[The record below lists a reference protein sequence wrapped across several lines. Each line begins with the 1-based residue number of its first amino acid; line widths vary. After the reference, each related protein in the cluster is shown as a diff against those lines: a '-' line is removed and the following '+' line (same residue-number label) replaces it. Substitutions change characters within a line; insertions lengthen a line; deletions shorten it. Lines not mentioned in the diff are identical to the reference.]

1 MVFFTKLKQI
11 LQVKSLHFTHFNLQS
26 FGLIVEVDSDDVCH
40 VLDWVEWFR
49 CFVLLLG
56 VSLPVDVLAADL
68 GPGGEDE
75 ELLRH
80 LALPAPDQG
89 PHRALALLAT
99 VGPATARLAG
109 AAFITLIAIL
119 IIVLLRKTKGFFMKV
134 VKICRLKRLVFYRGE
149 KT

>member
-1 MVFFTKLKQI
+1 MFLLLNSSKFYKL
-11 LQVKSLHFTHFNLQS
+11 SLHFTHFNLQS

-40 VLDWVEWFR
+40 VLDWVEWFG

-56 VSLPVDVLAADL
+56 VTLPVDVLAADL

-75 ELLRH
+75 ELLGH

-89 PHRALALLAT
+89 PNRALALLAT

-119 IIVLLRKTKGFFMKV
+119 LLKKTRFNMKV
-134 VKICRLKRLVFYRGE
+134 VKMSSKF
-149 KT
+149 

>member
-1 MVFFTKLKQI
+1 MFLLLNSSKFYKL
-11 LQVKSLHFTHFNLQS
+11 SLHFTHFNLQS

-40 VLDWVEWFR
+40 VLDWVEWFG

-56 VSLPVDVLAADL
+56 VTLPVDVLAADL

-75 ELLRH
+75 ELLGH

-89 PHRALALLAT
+89 PHCALALLAT
-99 VGPATARLAG
+99 VGATARLAG

-119 IIVLLRKTKGFFMKV
+119 IIVLLRKTKGF
-134 VKICRLKRLVFYRGE
+134 L
-149 KT
+149 

>member
-1 MVFFTKLKQI
+1 M
-11 LQVKSLHFTHFNLQS
+11 
-26 FGLIVEVDSDDVCH
+26 
-40 VLDWVEWFR
+40 
-49 CFVLLLG
+49 
-56 VSLPVDVLAADL
+56 LAADL

-75 ELLRH
+75 ELLGH

-119 IIVLLRKTKGFFMKV
+119 IIVLLRKTKGFYESRENLSFKTT
-134 VKICRLKRLVFYRGE
+134 RFFRGE
-149 KT
+149 KNNFFSFLSGH